1 MNCSIP
7 GFSSFYLQ
15 TISQSSLKFMYI
27 ESVILSNHLIL
38 CCPLLLL
45 PSIFHGIKVFSN
57 ESAVCIRWPKY
68 WRFSFSINLSS
79 DYSALIS
86 FWIDWF
92 DLLELMQLSF
102 SPCMDFSSCG
112 NCQLLWLVHASVLV
126 MLVDVSS
133 GMPMYFN
140 EHLMKFKVCRLRP
153 CWF

>member
-1 MNCSIP
+1 MSNSATP
-7 GFSSFYLQ
+7 WTAAYQASLSFYLQ

-45 PSIFHGIKVFSN
+45 PSIFHGTKVFSS
-57 ESAVCIRWPKY
+57 ESAVRIRWPKY

-79 DYSALIS
+79 DYSGLIS

-92 DLLELMQLSF
+92 DLLELMQLSL

-112 NCQLLWLVHASVLV
+112 KCQLLWCWW
-126 MLVDVSS
+126 MC
-133 GMPMYFN
+133 
-140 EHLMKFKVCRLRP
+140 HLACQCISMNI
-153 CWF
+153 